1 MTGHF
6 YRDSWL
12 ISYIVG
18 LFAYVAGVV
27 FYVAGLFSRVS
38 WLVSCI
44 VVHSKE
50 TYEYCAFKRDLDLHK
65 RPTTLFKRDL
75 PLF

>member
-27 FYVAGLFSRVS
+27 FYIAGLFSRVS
-38 WLVSCI
+38 WLVSCT
-44 VVHSKE
+44 VLS
-50 TYEYCAFKRDLDLHK
+50 AFKRDLSFEECRSLLRSLLNARRHLH
-65 RPTTLFKRDL
+65 
-75 PLF
+75 